1 MVIFFVYTN
10 ESMSYDCP
18 ACQLTCMLGKA
29 KQICETVKT
38 QGGGRT
44 NTNMSVD
51 ILYCFM
57 TVFIL
62 TMFE

>member
-1 MVIFFVYTN
+1 
-10 ESMSYDCP
+10 MSYDIL

-44 NTNMSVD
+44 NTNMSFD

>member
-18 ACQLTCMLGKA
+18 ACQVTCMLGKA

-38 QGGGRT
+38 QGGPEPT
-44 NTNMSVD
+44 
-51 ILYCFM
+51 
-57 TVFIL
+57 L
-62 TMFE
+62 TCQLTFCVAS